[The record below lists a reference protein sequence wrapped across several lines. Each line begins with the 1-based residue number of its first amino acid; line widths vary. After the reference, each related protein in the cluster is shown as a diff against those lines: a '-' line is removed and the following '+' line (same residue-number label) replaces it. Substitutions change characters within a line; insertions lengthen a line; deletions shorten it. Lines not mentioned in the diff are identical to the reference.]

1 MRYLILGLGFL
12 ATHIAEYLT
21 NQGEEVTVTY
31 RNLER
36 VKSIYAE
43 ILKARLVRLD
53 PLNNIDELRNLI
65 ASSDIIVNTIGV
77 IGENER
83 ELKIA
88 HVEIPKKI
96 SEIISELQAKPML
109 IHISAASATG
119 LTGYVKEEEKHCEGV
134 SPNLPYEKTKCEGEK
149 IVYAK
154 AKENDFPLAIIR
166 PTFIY
171 GKYGAHVHFV
181 LMYWLARLGIIPSFN
196 ISFSTISAKHI
207 AILVK
212 TLAEAKPKGLYM
224 YAHECKLIE
233 LEKLFELM
241 AKGLGREKTI
251 KLKLPTEFIP
261 SSLKCALKY
270 VGTQYDCSKIK
281 ELIKDIDFDET
292 EVIENALFLDNLRKR
307 GMLLST

>member
-109 IHISAASATG
+109 IHISATSATG

-134 SPNLPYEKTKCEGEK
+134 SLIYHTRKQN
-149 IVYAK
+149 V
-154 AKENDFPLAIIR
+154 KER
-166 PTFIY
+166 
-171 GKYGAHVHFV
+171 
-181 LMYWLARLGIIPSFN
+181 
-196 ISFSTISAKHI
+196 
-207 AILVK
+207 
-212 TLAEAKPKGLYM
+212 
-224 YAHECKLIE
+224 
-233 LEKLFELM
+233 KLFM
-241 AKGLGREKTI
+241 QKQKKMI
-251 KLKLPTEFIP
+251 
-261 SSLKCALKY
+261 
-270 VGTQYDCSKIK
+270 
-281 ELIKDIDFDET
+281 
-292 EVIENALFLDNLRKR
+292 FL
-307 GMLLST
+307 